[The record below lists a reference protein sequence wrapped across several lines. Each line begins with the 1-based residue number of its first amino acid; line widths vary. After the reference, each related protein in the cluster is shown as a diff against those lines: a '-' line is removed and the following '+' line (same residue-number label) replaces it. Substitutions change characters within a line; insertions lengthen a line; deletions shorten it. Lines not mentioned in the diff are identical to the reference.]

1 MSARC
6 VTGKEHHAELNGLM
20 TDDPNLEISPRITQA
35 LVHVRGQS
43 EGVELDKNTAVT
55 VNFHPDA
62 EHCGDIMI
70 ASLAQDGVYRS
81 QFETGISN
89 GALAKRHDAGRPLW
103 ERQIFGG
110 AYEHCDPADRPKY
123 GALNCMKLPIG
134 ASPRFGSAHLRLK
147 SHVLNRTT
155 FCFPDSHMGAQYFG
169 TAKHMGLLERLDN
182 YRAISDPLDH
192 YVEAHVHGSLEV
204 ERSVDAIVLDPSHR
218 GTEVEG
224 AAHMLGCPVEWHH
237 GFRMTVA
244 QLSDC
249 ASYRGEEAADL
260 AALLFEDDIL
270 TPAILGA
277 ARRAKRADPKTF
289 KHLWHC
295 LARFGSPVTF

>member
-1 MSARC
+1 MA
-6 VTGKEHHAELNGLM
+6 G
-20 TDDPNLEISPRITQA
+20 DPNPELPKCITQA
-35 LVHVRGQS
+35 LIHVRGQS
-43 EGVELDKNTAVT
+43 EGVALNKSSAVT

-62 EHCGDIMI
+62 EHCGDIVV
-70 ASLAQDGVYRS
+70 ASLARDGVYRS

-89 GALAKRHDAGRPLW
+89 GALATHLGTGRLLW

-110 AYEHCDPADRPKY
+110 AYEHCEPEDRPKY
-123 GALNCMKLPIG
+123 GALNFMNRPVG
-134 ASPRFGSAHLRLK
+134 ASPRFGSAYLRLK

-169 TAKHMGLLERLDN
+169 TADRMGLLERLDDF
-182 YRAISDPLDH
+182 RAIPDPLDH
-192 YVEAHVHGSLEV
+192 YVEAHVHGSLEF
-204 ERSVDAIVLDPSHR
+204 EKSVDAVVLDPSHR
-218 GTEVEG
+218 GTEVED
-224 AAHMLGCPVEWHH
+224 AAHTLGCPVEWHH

-249 ASYRGEEAADL
+249 VSYRSEEAACL
-260 AALLFEDDIL
+260 AASLFEDEIL

-277 ARRAKRADPKTF
+277 ARRAEHADPKTF

-295 LARFGSPVTF
+295 LARFGSPVIL